1 MSKKNYYKKNKKIP
15 QTIVFNNIIKDNQL
29 QKKNENDGCTLNDR
43 EYEIEL
49 LKLVFP
55 YSV

>member
-1 MSKKNYYKKNKKIP
+1 MSKKNYYKNKKIP

-29 QKKNENDGCTLNDR
+29 QKKNENNGYTLNDR

-49 LKLVFP
+49 LKIVFQ